1 MLGTRSGSR
10 APPEPHDPAA
20 AVAEMVHVM
29 APTGRIVFSAWLPGG
44 TIGRLAMTAMDLVR
58 NAVGAPTPPKPF
70 GWRDQRALDAAFAA
84 HGMTVVVEA
93 HELAFT
99 ATSPAAYLEAERTSH
114 PISIAGFDILDRAG
128 QADRARKIL
137 LEILAKG
144 NESSQAFLSI
154 NCYAVVTATRRWAGV
169 TVTSDARVAQIR

>member
-1 MLGTRSGSR
+1 
-10 APPEPHDPAA
+10 
-20 AVAEMVHVM
+20 MVHVM